1 MNMQKLQMVIVIICI
16 YMLTGNQRKSV
27 REYYLRLTGN
37 RSIQQLYGSQIRS
50 AVLDFELQIYAI
62 ASDSI
67 FNGIQMEF
75 RYFTSVE
82 LEASQKHQQVTQFKY

>member
-1 MNMQKLQMVIVIICI
+1 MNMQKLQMVIVIICLSLI
-16 YMLTGNQRKSV
+16 TGNQRKSV
-27 REYYLRLTGN
+27 REYYLRLTGDQD
-37 RSIQQLYGSQIRS
+37 IQQLYGSQIRS
-50 AVLDFELQIYAI
+50 AVSDLQLQIYAT

-67 FNGIQMEF
+67 LNGIQMEF